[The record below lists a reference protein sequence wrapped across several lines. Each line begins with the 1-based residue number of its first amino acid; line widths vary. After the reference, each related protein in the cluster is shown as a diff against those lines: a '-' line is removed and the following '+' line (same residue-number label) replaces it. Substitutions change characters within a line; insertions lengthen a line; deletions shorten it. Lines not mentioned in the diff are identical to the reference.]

1 MFAVVVFFQ
10 VKAQFASEFNTLV
23 LKNAKTSLE
32 QESGCHQF
40 DVCFDDAKP
49 GEVFLYELYDDKAAF
64 DVHLASE
71 HFLAF
76 AEASAQMVVDK
87 TLHLYPRVVQK

>member
-10 VKAQFASEFNTLV
+10 VKAEFVNEFNALV
-23 LKNAKTSLE
+23 LNNAQTSLE

-40 DVCFDDAKP
+40 DVCFDDDKP

-76 AEASAQMVVDK
+76 ADASEPMVVSK